1 MSIVTL
7 TDSQT
12 GSTAR
17 IAPEL
22 GFNCFE
28 FRAKVGDREIDV
40 LDSVPDFETGGQ
52 RSSGSGIPILF
63 PFPNRIRAGKF
74 TWEGRE
80 FSLPVSDKFGNAIH
94 GLCLDR
100 PWRVIAQGDDFVT
113 GQFQLS
119 VDAPNRRTLWP
130 TDFTIEV
137 DYELL
142 GNRLRANFR
151 VINPSSQPLP
161 WGLGTHPYFKLPLAT
176 TSRVGACLIEV
187 PAAQRWELQDCL
199 PTGERRELDEEHD
212 LRFGAYVDTVQ
223 LDDVYTTVQCEGPQ
237 FDCLI
242 IDEEAGLQITLT
254 SPPIFRE
261 IVVFTP
267 PNRAAVCIEPYT
279 CPTDAINLQAGGIDC
294 GWRTLAPGA
303 EFHTWL
309 DITAGPVLA

>member
-242 IDEEAGLQITLT
+242 LDEEAGLQITLT

-279 CPTDAINLQAGGIDC
+279 CPTAALNLQARGIDC

>member
-199 PTGERRELDEEHD
+199 PTGERRELYEEHD

-242 IDEEAGLQITLT
+242 LDEEAGLQITLT

>member
-1 MSIVTL
+1 M
-7 TDSQT
+7 
-12 GSTAR
+12 
-17 IAPEL
+17 
-22 GFNCFE
+22 
-28 FRAKVGDREIDV
+28 
-40 LDSVPDFETGGQ
+40 
-52 RSSGSGIPILF
+52 
-63 PFPNRIRAGKF
+63 
-74 TWEGRE
+74 
-80 FSLPVSDKFGNAIH
+80 
-94 GLCLDR
+94 
-100 PWRVIAQGDDFVT
+100 
-113 GQFQLS
+113 
-119 VDAPNRRTLWP
+119 
-130 TDFTIEV
+130 
-137 DYELL
+137 
-142 GNRLRANFR
+142 
-151 VINPSSQPLP
+151 
-161 WGLGTHPYFKLPLAT
+161 
-176 TSRVGACLIEV
+176 GACLIEV

-242 IDEEAGLQITLT
+242 LDEEAGLQITLT

>member
-1 MSIVTL
+1 MSIVTI

-28 FRAKVGDREIDV
+28 FRAQVGDREIDV
-40 LDSVPDFETGGQ
+40 LDSMPDFETGGQ

-63 PFPNRIRAGKF
+63 PFPNRIRAGRF
-74 TWEGRE
+74 TWAGRE
-80 FSLPVSDKFGNAIH
+80 FALPVSDKFGNAIH

-100 PWRVIAQGDDFVT
+100 PWRVLARGDDFVT

-119 VDAPNRRTLWP
+119 VDAPDRLAHWP

-142 GNRLRANFR
+142 RNRLRANFR
-151 VINPSSQPLP
+151 IINPSAHPLP
-161 WGLGTHPYFKLPLAT
+161 WGLGTHPYFKLPLSV
-176 TSRVGACLIEV
+176 TSRVGACLMEV
-187 PAAQRWELQDCL
+187 PAAQRWELHDCL
-199 PTGERRELDEEHD
+199 PTGERLELDEEHD
-212 LRFGAYVDTVQ
+212 LRFGAYVETVQ
-223 LDDVYTTVQCEGPQ
+223 LDDVYTNVQCEGPQ

-242 IDEEAGLQITLT
+242 LDEEAGLQVTLT

-261 IVVFTP
+261 IVAFTP
-267 PNRAAVCIEPYT
+267 PKRAAVCLEPYT
-279 CPTDAINLQAGGIDC
+279 CPTDAINLHARGIDC
-294 GWRTLAPGA
+294 GWRTLSPGA

-309 DITAGPVLA
+309 DITAGPVIA

>member
-242 IDEEAGLQITLT
+242 LDEEAGLQITLT

-279 CPTDAINLQAGGIDC
+279 CPTDAINLQARGIDC

>member
-52 RSSGSGIPILF
+52 RASGSGIPILF
-63 PFPNRIRAGKF
+63 PFPNRIRAGRF
-74 TWEGRE
+74 TWDGRE

-100 PWRVIAQGDDFVT
+100 PWRVIAQGEDFVT

-119 VDAPNRRTLWP
+119 VDAPDRLALWP

-151 VINPSSQPLP
+151 IINPSSKPLP
-161 WGLGTHPYFKLPLAT
+161 WGLGTHPYFRLPLAT

-187 PAAQRWELQDCL
+187 PAAQRWELHDCL
-199 PTGERRELDEEHD
+199 PTGERLDLDEEHD

-242 IDEEAGLQITLT
+242 LDEEAGLQITLT

-261 IVVFTP
+261 IVAFTP

-279 CPTDAINLQAGGIDC
+279 CPTDAIHLQARGIDC

-309 DITAGPVLA
+309 DITAGPILA